1 MGNKPHQNIESYINT
16 WKEVAINQMVSHG
29 IPASITLSQ
38 GILESGFG
46 NSKLAVQANN
56 HFGIKCHDWTGETFL
71 KDDDKRNECFR
82 KYKSAA
88 HSFEDHSQFLTGRSR
103 YAFLFDLDQTDYKG
117 WAKGLKKAGYA
128 TNPKYPKKLIELIK
142 MYDLDQYDKDIE
154 TQLIVQSTPADQEA
168 NNEIEIVK
176 EETTHVQSAAKFFQS
191 HEVHKNPNRT
201 KYIVAGKHDTFYQI
215 SKEFAVS
222 LRQLNKWN
230 DFPPMKDVLAKGDKI
245 YIMRKRKST
254 KSDQVRL
261 EINQNKPLW
270 EIAQD
275 HGIQLKALASLNH
288 ITSPDIALQKGDV
301 VYLK

>member
-1 MGNKPHQNIESYINT
+1 
-16 WKEVAINQMVSHG
+16 
-29 IPASITLSQ
+29 
-38 GILESGFG
+38 
-46 NSKLAVQANN
+46 
-56 HFGIKCHDWTGETFL
+56 
-71 KDDDKRNECFR
+71 
-82 KYKSAA
+82 
-88 HSFEDHSQFLTGRSR
+88 
-103 YAFLFDLDQTDYKG
+103 
-117 WAKGLKKAGYA
+117 
-128 TNPKYPKKLIELIK
+128 LIEL
-142 MYDLDQYDKDIE
+142 YDLDQYNTATK
-154 TQLIVQSTPADQEA
+154 QSLIVQATPADRQKSKSNA
-168 NNEIEIVK
+168 V
-176 EETTHVQSAAKFFQS
+176 AATQKAEKFFQS
-191 HEVHKNPNRT
+191 HKVYKNPNRT
-201 KYIVAGKHDTFYQI
+201 KYIVAGEHDTFYQI

>member
-103 YAFLFDLDQTDYKG
+103 YAFLFELDQTDYKS

-128 TNPKYPKKLIELIK
+128 TNPKYPKKLIELIEL
-142 MYDLDQYDKDIE
+142 YDLDQYNTATK
-154 TQLIVQSTPADQEA
+154 QSLIVQATPADRQKSKSNA
-168 NNEIEIVK
+168 V
-176 EETTHVQSAAKFFQS
+176 AATQKAEKFFQS
-191 HEVHKNPNRT
+191 HKVYKNPNRT
-201 KYIVAGKHDTFYQI
+201 KYIVAGEHDTFYQI